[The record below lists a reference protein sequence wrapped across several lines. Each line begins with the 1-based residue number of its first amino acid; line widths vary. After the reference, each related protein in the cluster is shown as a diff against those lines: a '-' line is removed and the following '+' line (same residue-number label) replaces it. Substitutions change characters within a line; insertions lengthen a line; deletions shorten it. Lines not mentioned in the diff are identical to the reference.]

1 MYHKGGVLPQTSS
14 KFISNR
20 HVGGLE
26 GLNFAIFLRDLLEN
40 TWGLHR
46 TRTCSM
52 TSSSLQ
58 RLCTSRMLKS
68 DDVFLGWPCC
78 SLCRSGR
85 TSEPIFSVRGFKSKV
100 GEWKPPKPQ
109 SLNVIDR
116 EMISFIQ
123 ISIPISIP
131 N

>member
-1 MYHKGGVLPQTSS
+1 MTFVL
-14 KFISNR
+14 
-20 HVGGLE
+20 GGLVVP
-26 GLNFAIFLRDLLEN
+26 FAEAAEQANPKVL
-40 TWGLHR
+40 
-46 TRTCSM
+46 
-52 TSSSLQ
+52 
-58 RLCTSRMLKS
+58 
-68 DDVFLGWPCC
+68 
-78 SLCRSGR
+78 
-85 TSEPIFSVRGFKSKV
+85 FSVGGFKSKV